1 VRYRRFG
8 SLDWGVSVLGLGV
21 AGLPVRDREPAGTAE
36 LEGVRMIRHAI
47 DHGVNYLDLGC
58 PHDMARRESV
68 AKMVGRALQDGYREK
83 VRISL
88 SVPVSMAESTSDF
101 DHYLDTQMKWLQTGS
116 IDFCVL
122 SMIDRESWPRIQEAG
137 YLKTAERAISDGRV
151 GGLGFAFHDHFR
163 ILRQVLEEY
172 DGWVFAQFQ
181 YSYMDA
187 AHDPGALGL
196 AYAADQGIAVVVT
209 EPLKGGRLA
218 KDPPESVRKLWEA
231 APQEW
236 PLAEWSLRYAW
247 NHPAVSTVVCGV
259 SNMDQLGEDLA
270 LADEAEAGALTVRD
284 ELAINLVRDAH
295 NELRTID
302 CASCR
307 PCMPCPQGIDVPRIF
322 EIYNDAIMYG
332 DVKTASSVY
341 RDEGHRAEEC
351 TECGLCESKCCRC
364 EPLPIIAWLK
374 TAHDLLGGG

>member
-1 VRYRRFG
+1 
-8 SLDWGVSVLGLGV
+8 
-21 AGLPVRDREPAGTAE
+21 
-36 LEGVRMIRHAI
+36 
-47 DHGVNYLDLGC
+47 
-58 PHDMARRESV
+58 
-68 AKMVGRALQDGYREK
+68 
-83 VRISL
+83 
-88 SVPVSMAESTSDF
+88 
-101 DHYLDTQMKWLQTGS
+101 
-116 IDFCVL
+116 
-122 SMIDRESWPRIQEAG
+122 
-137 YLKTAERAISDGRV
+137 
-151 GGLGFAFHDHFR
+151 
-163 ILRQVLEEY
+163 
-172 DGWVFAQFQ
+172 
-181 YSYMDA
+181 
-187 AHDPGALGL
+187 
-196 AYAADQGIAVVVT
+196 
-209 EPLKGGRLA
+209 
-218 KDPPESVRKLWEA
+218 
-231 APQEW
+231 
-236 PLAEWSLRYAW
+236 
-247 NHPAVSTVVCGV
+247 VVCGV
-259 SNMDQLGEDLA
+259 CNMDQLGEDLA